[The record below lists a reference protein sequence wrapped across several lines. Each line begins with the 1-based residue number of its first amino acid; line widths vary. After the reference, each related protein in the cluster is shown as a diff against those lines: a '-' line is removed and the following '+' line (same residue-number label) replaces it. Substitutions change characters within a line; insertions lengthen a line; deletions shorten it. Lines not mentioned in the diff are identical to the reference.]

1 VKPRTLAILVVL
13 GALALGAGWYFG
25 IASEPSQDA
34 ATDAAH
40 LMFPALAPRLADAT
54 EVELQHGAS
63 TLHIVKDTKTNDWGL
78 AERDGY
84 PIDVSKLHGLLTA
97 LTELRLVEKRTA
109 DPGEFAKL
117 GLEDPTGKDAT
128 STLVQVL
135 DKSGHPIAAVIAGHS
150 RVRTEGNLPADIY
163 VRRPDES
170 QTWLAEGKLD
180 VDTDAL
186 TWLDRDVMD
195 IKPAR
200 IATVAITSG
209 TTPVKLARAGDK
221 LVMQEPTDHPKLD
234 DEHVDDVQRALEL
247 LSLEDVRADKDAPKG
262 DALGTAVFTTN
273 DGLSITATPTKAGSD
288 LWVRFAAAGTDK
300 AAAEAAR
307 LNARLAGWTYEI
319 GSWKQKALI
328 PTMDDLKA
336 APPPAPAPA
345 PSASPVPAKP

>member
-1 VKPRTLAILVVL
+1 MKPRTLAILVVL
-13 GALALGAGWYFG
+13 ALIALGAGWYFG
-25 IASEPSQDA
+25 IATEPPADTAVGSGQ
-34 ATDAAH
+34 
-40 LMFPALAPRLADAT
+40 LMFPDLASHLAGAT

-63 TLHIVKDTKTNDWGL
+63 TLRIVKNAGTGDWGL
-78 AERDGY
+78 AERGGY
-84 PIDVSKLHGLLTA
+84 PIDVAKLHGLLTA
-97 LTELRLVEKRTA
+97 LTELRLTEKRTA
-109 DPGEFAKL
+109 DPGELSRL

-135 DKSGHPIAAVIAGHS
+135 DKSGHPIAALVAGHS
-150 RVRTEGNLPADIY
+150 RVRTEGNLPADVY
-163 VRRPDES
+163 VRRPDEK

-186 TWLDRDVMD
+186 TWLDRDLMD

-200 IATVAITSG
+200 IASVTVTHGDAQL
-209 TTPVKLARAGDK
+209 KLVRAGDK
-221 LVMQEPTDHPKLD
+221 LTMQDPADHPKLD

-247 LSLEDVRADKDAPKG
+247 LSLEDVRPDKDAPTG
-262 DALGTAVFTTN
+262 DALGTAVFTTD

-288 LWVRFAAAGTDK
+288 LWVRFAATGADK
-300 AAAEAAR
+300 ASAEAAK

-328 PTMDDLKA
+328 PTLDDLKA

-345 PSASPVPAKP
+345 PAKP